1 MQHYVPTFRFL
12 CKPTFK
18 IMRTTLLSFLVILNV
33 YTFALPPT
41 QIAPLSA
48 HLLEVNARW
57 KYVDMRSA
65 EFSECYSFTDDRSR
79 IQAHLGMVGN
89 VLLNKT
95 GLNISSEQLQA
106 RKELLADLEI
116 YREVGN
122 FPKNLY
128 HPSRRPYFIDEFG
141 TACAVGHLIQVSGE
155 AAFATQISEEMN
167 VAYLMDMPYPQLEQ
181 WADKHGF
188 TKEELALIQPG
199 YTPQVRWSSM
209 GTGANGEITALYG
222 DEANQRLIIAGDF
235 TELDGV
241 SCSQI
246 GVYENGAFGPLGTG
260 LVGEIQ
266 DIILFNNDIYVGGSF
281 ANGANIAF
289 WDGQNWTYERFGEGS
304 VHALYVYDN
313 KLLAGGD
320 FQVGTAASDTL
331 SYIAAKENGN
341 WVSMGNSFGPVYA
354 LALHQDELYAGGSFL
369 ESSSEAYVKKL
380 STNGSAYYWSDATQ
394 PLEKLDN
401 TVRSLV
407 SNGTYLF
414 AGGACYDTMGNPT
427 FCLARLGNSGW
438 ERLVSPRDFTNPDV
452 NIKHLLLHEGDLLVS
467 GNFRAEPFVGIYG
480 EGIGKLRD
488 FRSAIGLEPLSIVDS
503 TVNTSASVNGKL
515 YIGGAFDGERF
526 GNAALNY
533 LAETPA
539 LTSIDPKELLSV
551 GFYPNPMSTEAR
563 ASLDISKPITEIQLF
578 DLAGRELRTNY
589 EIQGNELILQRGQ
602 LIPGMYLVKISS
614 EKETLAY
621 AKIWVQ

>member
-12 CKPTFK
+12 FKPTFK
-18 IMRTTLLSFLVILNV
+18 IMRTTLLSFLVLLNV

-41 QIAPLSA
+41 QIAPLSD

-57 KYVDMRSA
+57 DKVDMSSA
-65 EFSECYSFTDDRSR
+65 EFSKCYSFTDDRSR
-79 IQAHLGMVGN
+79 IQAHLRMVRK
-89 VLLNKT
+89 VLLNKPAMNFT
-95 GLNISSEQLQA
+95 DIQLHA
-106 RKELLADLEI
+106 RKELLADLMVYQQI
-116 YREVGN
+116 GN

-128 HPSRRPYFIDEFG
+128 HNTRRPYFIDEFG

-155 AAFATQISEEMN
+155 KEFATRISQEMN
-167 VAYLMDMPYPQLEQ
+167 VAYLMDMPYPELDL

-188 TKEELALIQPG
+188 SKEELALIQPG

-209 GTGANGEITALYG
+209 GAGANGEITALYG
-222 DEANQRLIIAGDF
+222 DEVNQRLIIAGDF

-241 SCSQI
+241 ACSQI
-246 GVYENGAFGPLGTG
+246 GVYENGVFGPLGTG
-260 LVGEIQ
+260 LVGEIH

-289 WDGQNWTYERFGEGS
+289 WDGQNWTYERFGEGI

-320 FQVGTAASDTL
+320 FQVGTTASDTL

-354 LALHQDELYAGGSFL
+354 LALHQDELYAGGNFF

-380 STNGSAYYWSDATQ
+380 SKNGSTFYWSDATQ

-401 TVRSLV
+401 EVHALV

-414 AGGACYDTMGNPT
+414 AGGACYDTTGSTT

-438 ERLVSPRDFTNPDV
+438 ERLISPRDFTNPDV
-452 NIKHLLLHEGDLLVS
+452 SIKHLLLHEGDLLVS

-488 FRSAIGLEPLSIVDS
+488 FQSVIGLEPLSIVDS
-503 TVNTSASVNGKL
+503 TVNTAASVNGKL

-526 GNAALNY
+526 GSAALNY

-539 LTSIDPKELLSV
+539 LTSINPKELLSV
-551 GFYPNPMSTEAR
+551 GFYPNPMRTEAR
-563 ASLDISKPITEIQLF
+563 ASLEISTEITNIQLF

-589 EIQGNELILQRGQ
+589 EIRGDELILQRGQ

-614 EKETLAY
+614 DKETLAY
-621 AKIWVQ
+621 SKIRVE